1 MRNGL
6 RLAPAKVTQLREVPG
21 YGVEGLW
28 QGQPVRLGRAD
39 WVGAQAGGGT
49 ATWLR
54 IGDSRP
60 VAVRF
65 RDTPRKGAA
74 EAVAAL
80 RKAGCQIELL
90 SGDTAE
96 AVADLADTVG
106 IDNWKSGLRPEDK
119 VARVRALAAAGA
131 RVLMVGDGL
140 NDTAALAE
148 AHASISPASAL
159 DASRTVS
166 DIVLLGSD
174 LSGIGEAVT
183 TARSAT
189 RRIIENF
196 AIAAMYNLVAIP
208 LALAGFATPLAA
220 ALAMS
225 GSSIMVTLNAMRL
238 R

>member
-1 MRNGL
+1 M
-6 RLAPAKVTQLREVPG
+6 AF
-21 YGVEGLW
+21 
-28 QGQPVRLGRAD
+28 
-39 WVGAQAGGGT
+39 
-49 ATWLR
+49 
-54 IGDSRP
+54 
-60 VAVRF
+60 RF

-74 EAVAAL
+74 GAIAAL
-80 RKAGCQIELL
+80 RQAGCAVEML
-90 SGDTAE
+90 SGDTEE
-96 AVADLADTVG
+96 AVSELARQIG
-106 IDNWKSGLRPEDK
+106 ITTWSSGLRPEEK
-119 VARVRALAAAGA
+119 VARLRALAAEGK
-131 RVLMVGDGL
+131 RVMMVGDGL

-166 DIVLLGSD
+166 DIVLLGND
-174 LSGIGEAVT
+174 LTGIGEAVT

-189 RRIIENF
+189 RRILENF
-196 AIAAMYNLVAIP
+196 SIAALYNLVAVP

>member
-1 MRNGL
+1 M
-6 RLAPAKVTQLREVPG
+6 
-21 YGVEGLW
+21 
-28 QGQPVRLGRAD
+28 
-39 WVGAQAGGGT
+39 
-49 ATWLR
+49 
-54 IGDSRP
+54 
-60 VAVRF
+60 
-65 RDTPRKGAA
+65 
-74 EAVAAL
+74 
-80 RKAGCQIELL
+80 
-90 SGDTAE
+90 
-96 AVADLADTVG
+96 
-106 IDNWKSGLRPEDK
+106 RPEDK
-119 VARVRALAAAGA
+119 VARVRSLTEAGA
-131 RVLMVGDGL
+131 HVLMVGDGL